1 MIVEVGWSGTKQNE
15 DKRKEE
21 DVALKKPKQDAE
33 INGLLSSDTFKIN
46 MEERRPKAMR
56 TKEQRPRTSWEEM
69 TMTKLTRNAGRHHA
83 ILGYYGRGKEEWREN

>member
-1 MIVEVGWSGTKQNE
+1 
-15 DKRKEE
+15 
-21 DVALKKPKQDAE
+21 
-33 INGLLSSDTFKIN
+33 

-83 ILGYYGRGKEEWREN
+83 ILGYYGRGKEE

>member
-1 MIVEVGWSGTKQNE
+1 
-15 DKRKEE
+15 
-21 DVALKKPKQDAE
+21 
-33 INGLLSSDTFKIN
+33 

-83 ILGYYGRGKEEWREN
+83 ILGILWKRKGRMKRKLEPKEKNGSKTGGRRNV